1 MNAGSSINAQ
11 RENLS
16 LAKGPSLRA
25 LPDRNPLQLVKTQG
39 QLQIHTSPFRGSFSI
54 VLSEALR
61 SAGLGSKVLISQF
74 LKGGVNQGPLG
85 AVNLCGRLEW
95 LRPAIE
101 TCLPEELPEENLSF
115 KKKHEEKAIKELWE
129 FCKKRIVEKKLDK
142 IVLDEIGMAISLGF
156 IEETDLI
163 SMINN
168 RPSSTDII
176 LTGQSIPPK
185 VIEMADQITE
195 LRCN

>member
-11 RENLS
+11 REGLS
-16 LAKGPSLRA
+16 QTKGALLRA
-25 LPDRNPLQLVKTQG
+25 VPNRKPLQLVKTQG
-39 QLQIHTSPFRGSFSI
+39 QVQIHTSSFRGSFSV

-74 LKGGVNQGPLG
+74 LKGGVNQGQNG
-85 AVNLCGRLEW
+85 AINLCGRLEW
-95 LRPAIE
+95 LRPDIE
-101 TCLPEELPEENLSF
+101 ACLPEQLQGDELSLTKNHQ
-115 KKKHEEKAIKELWE
+115 KKAIQELWE
-129 FCKKRIVEKKLDK
+129 FCKKRLFEGNLDK
-142 IVLDEIGMAISLGF
+142 VVLDEIGMAISLGF
-156 IEETDLI
+156 IEESDLI

-168 RPSSTDII
+168 CPSFTDII
-176 LTGQSIPPK
+176 LTGPSIPNK

>member
-1 MNAGSSINAQ
+1 MNAQISINAQ
-11 RENLS
+11 QRGLS
-16 LAKGPSLRA
+16 TPNEPSLR
-25 LPDRNPLQLVKTQG
+25 PVPNGNPLQLVTTQG
-39 QLQIHTSPFRGSFSI
+39 QVQIHTSTFRGSFSI

-61 SAGLGSKVLISQF
+61 SAGLGSNVLVSQF
-74 LKGGVNQGPLG
+74 LKGGVNQGPNG
-85 AVNLCGRLEW
+85 AINLCGRLEW

-101 TCLPEELPEENLSF
+101 TCLPEQSLAEDLSF
-115 KKKHEEKAIKELWE
+115 KKKYEEKAIKELWE
-129 FCKKRIVEKKLDK
+129 FCKKRLIEKNLDK

-156 IEETDLI
+156 IEENDLI

-176 LTGQSIPPK
+176 LTGPSIPPK
-185 VIEMADQITE
+185 VMEMADQITE